1 MIFQRLLGLCLE
13 HIPGWS
19 LILALAVFLLIG
31 GPRLPVLPVTWVLI
45 LGIGLIQT
53 GSLIC
58 ELAQNVC
65 ILIAGRVV
73 SGVGG
78 VGIILAIFEV
88 FTRVTLFFK
97 ETRHQGLPLS
107 LEIYRRPVA
116 AHSAL
121 PVEMLQRIFL
131 FCGSVSDINE
141 MAESGTQP
149 ILLALCGVCSHWRAV
164 ALDTAEL
171 WSDIKVTFSHKT
183 LERLLAPLKVWLFRA
198 RHHPLTLKLDVVFPV
213 PGEQDVGEP
222 EWRDFLA
229 RFDEFVVE
237 CSYRAQTLDIDVTL
251 FEGRR
256 VVVVAPKLRSLTIRA
271 NIDPIHVGLSGFK
284 FPWSNLTTLKIL
296 VMIDQ
301 FSEYYFVL
309 RQCTSLTTASFALNA
324 YDFRAVQAAN
334 QDLSLPCLT
343 NLTIDAQNISIVSC
357 FLEKIALNSLT
368 DLEIELHDNLGD
380 SAARFHSFPSLLRL
394 EIHGE
399 YCQDGSISAG
409 DFDRLLGACPNIV
422 EARVDGEAKLQRGEA
437 TSHLVHTG

>member
-1 MIFQRLLGLCLE
+1 MDKRLAIVLSTVLLGLCLE

-31 GPRLPVLPVTWVLI
+31 GPRLPVLPIKWVLV

-131 FCGSVSDINE
+131 FCGGVSDFNE
-141 MAESGTQP
+141 IAESGTQP
-149 ILLALCGVCSHWRAV
+149 ILLALCGVCSHW
-164 ALDTAEL
+164 L
-171 WSDIKVTFSHKT
+171 TFRHKT
-183 LERLLAPLKVWLFRA
+183 LERLLAPSKVWLCRA
-198 RHHPLTLKLDVVFPV
+198 SHHPLTLKLDVVFPV
-213 PGEQDVGEP
+213 P
-222 EWRDFLA
+222 WRA
-229 RFDEFVVE
+229 GWR
-237 CSYRAQTLDIDVTL
+237 S
-251 FEGRR
+251 

-271 NIDPIHVGLSGFK
+271 NYDPIHVGLSGFE
-284 FPWSNLTTLKIL
+284 FPG
-296 VMIDQ
+296 
-301 FSEYYFVL
+301 
-309 RQCTSLTTASFALNA
+309 
-324 YDFRAVQAAN
+324 
-334 QDLSLPCLT
+334 DLSLPCLT
-343 NLTIDAQNISIVSC
+343 NLTIDAQNVSIVSC

-368 DLEIELHDNLGD
+368 DLEIELHENSGD
-380 SAARFHSFPSLLRL
+380 SAARFHFFPCLLRL

-399 YCQDGSISAG
+399 YCPDGSISAG

-422 EARVDGEAKLQRGEA
+422 EAWVDGEAKLQRGEA

>member
-19 LILALAVFLLIG
+19 FILAQAVFLLIC
-31 GPRLPVLPVTWVLI
+31 GPRLPILPVKWVLI
-45 LGIGLIQT
+45 LSIGLIQT

-97 ETRHQGLPLS
+97 ETRHRGLPLS
-107 LEIYRRPVA
+107 LEICRRPVA

-131 FCGSVSDINE
+131 FCGGVSDLNE
-141 MAESGTQP
+141 IGEPGTQP

-171 WSDIKVTFSHKT
+171 WSDIKVTLRHKT
-183 LERLLAPLKVWLFRA
+183 LERLLAPSKVWLCRA
-198 RHHPLTLKLDVVFPV
+198 RHHPLTLELDVVLP
-213 PGEQDVGEP
+213 
-222 EWRDFLA
+222 WRDFLA

-237 CSYRAQTLDIDVTL
+237 CSYRAQTLDINVTL
-251 FEGRR
+251 FAGRR

-271 NIDPIHVGLSGFK
+271 NNDPIHVGLSGFE

-296 VMIDQ
+296 VMIDH

-309 RQCTSLTTASFALNA
+309 RECTSLTTASFALNA
-324 YDFRAVQAAN
+324 YDNRAVYAAN

-343 NLTIDAQNISIVSC
+343 NLTIDAQNIGIVSC

-368 DLEIELHDNLGD
+368 DLEIELHENSGD
-380 SAARFHSFPSLLRL
+380 SAARFHSFPFLLRL

-399 YCQDGSISAG
+399 YCPDGSISAG
-409 DFDRLLGACPNIV
+409 DLDRLLGACPEYCRSV
-422 EARVDGEAKLQRGEA
+422 GRW
-437 TSHLVHTG
+437 

>member
-31 GPRLPVLPVTWVLI
+31 GPRLPVLPIKWVL
-45 LGIGLIQT
+45 T

-73 SGVGG
+73 SGVRG

-131 FCGSVSDINE
+131 FCGGVSDFNE
-141 MAESGTQP
+141 IAESGTQP

-171 WSDIKVTFSHKT
+171 WSDIKVTFRHKT
-183 LERLLAPLKVWLFRA
+183 LERLLAPSKVWLCRA

-237 CSYRAQTLDIDVTL
+237 CSYRAQTLDINVTL

-271 NIDPIHVGLSGFK
+271 NYDPIHVGLSGFE

-324 YDFRAVQAAN
+324 YDFRAVHAAN

-343 NLTIDAQNISIVSC
+343 NLTIDAQNVSIVSC

-368 DLEIELHDNLGD
+368 DLEIELHENSGD
-380 SAARFHSFPSLLRL
+380 SAARFHFFPCLLRL

-399 YCQDGSISAG
+399 YCPDGSISAG
-409 DFDRLLGACPNIV
+409 AQKMLFLGWAG
-422 EARVDGEAKLQRGEA
+422 AR
-437 TSHLVHTG
+437 

>member
-31 GPRLPVLPVTWVLI
+31 GPRLPVLPIKWVLV

-131 FCGSVSDINE
+131 FCGGVSDFNE
-141 MAESGTQP
+141 IAESGTQP
-149 ILLALCGVCSHWRAV
+149 ILLALCV

-171 WSDIKVTFSHKT
+171 WSDIKPHRKCGFA
-183 LERLLAPLKVWLFRA
+183 AP
-198 RHHPLTLKLDVVFPV
+198 
-213 PGEQDVGEP
+213 
-222 EWRDFLA
+222 
-229 RFDEFVVE
+229 
-237 CSYRAQTLDIDVTL
+237 
-251 FEGRR
+251 GRR

-271 NIDPIHVGLSGFK
+271 NYDPIHVGLSGFE

-324 YDFRAVQAAN
+324 YDFRAVHAAN

-343 NLTIDAQNISIVSC
+343 NLTIDAQNVSIVSC

-368 DLEIELHDNLGD
+368 DLEIELHENSGD
-380 SAARFHSFPSLLRL
+380 SAARFHFFPCLLRL

-399 YCQDGSISAG
+399 YCPDGSISAG

-422 EARVDGEAKLQRGEA
+422 EAWVDGEAKLQRGEA